1 MAHKKT
7 ILSYSEKLFPGQID
21 KKIFFLHIPKC
32 GGTSIIDA
40 IGNNYG
46 LAEVVSRRRFF
57 AISPEASEK
66 AARILGENVWRYR
79 EKLLL
84 YNMSLEKMKYISGHF
99 YYSEKAM
106 REYKEEWSFVTLLR
120 DPVSRWFSHYFMDR
134 YADFSPSFAKIDKD
148 LEAFLKTE
156 RAKHF
161 ALFYVVAFNDGISLR
176 EASSEEAIE
185 QAIANI
191 NKFSLVGV
199 LEKIDDFIDGYKQI
213 FNVDLNIPRLNT
225 SVVSKSQQQFLVTDK
240 IKRQVEEMCQPSM
253 RVYEAVLSKI

>member
-7 ILSYSEKLFPGQID
+7 ILSYSEKLFPSKID

-66 AARILGENVWRYR
+66 AARILGEDMWQYR

-84 YNMSLEKMKYISGHF
+84 YNMSQKTMKYISGHF

-106 REYKEEWSFVTLLR
+106 KEFKDEWSFVTLLR

-134 YADFSPSFAKIDKD
+134 YSDRAPEFAKINLD
-148 LEAFLKTE
+148 LEQFLETE
-156 RAKHF
+156 SAKHF
-161 ALFYVVAFNDGISLR
+161 ARFYVIAFNDGISL
-176 EASSEEAIE
+176 EKASSQEAIDR
-185 QAIANI
+185 AISNI
-191 NKFSLVGV
+191 NNFSLVGV
-199 LEKIDDFIDGYKQI
+199 LEKIDAFIAAYKQT
-213 FNVDLNIPRLNT
+213 FDADLNIPQLNS
-225 SVVSKSQQQFLVTDK
+225 SVVSKTQQQSLVTDK
-240 IKRQVEEMCQPSM
+240 IKHKVEEMCQPSM
-253 RVYEAVLSKI
+253 RVYEAVLAKI